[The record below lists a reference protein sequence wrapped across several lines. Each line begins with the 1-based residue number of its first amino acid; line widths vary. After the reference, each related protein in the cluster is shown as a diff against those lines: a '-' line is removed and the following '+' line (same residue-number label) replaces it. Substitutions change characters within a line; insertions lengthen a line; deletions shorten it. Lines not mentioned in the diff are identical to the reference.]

1 MLFLRNAMLH
11 KKRCQ
16 RQIKE
21 KTREA
26 SHVLQRAH
34 LYPNSPARSF
44 TILLVFAFPLSL
56 NIFGQVYITEQ
67 SSKTLHQSWFLSL
80 QLELFSKMLRVAFN
94 FMVNNIKYVVKLG
107 ACVSF
112 TVLKTVVWILS
123 KGTGG
128 GGGGAKQIFLQYWHE
143 PRCRY

>member
-1 MLFLRNAMLH
+1 MNKNGVRKMLFLRNAMLH

-80 QLELFSKMLRVAFN
+80 QLELFLKILRVAFN
-94 FMVNNIKYVVKLG
+94 FICSIGMNLVAGIDLL
-107 ACVSF
+107 SL
-112 TVLKTVVWILS
+112 TVIHVAKHSTCPLAQILLLK
-123 KGTGG
+123 
-128 GGGGAKQIFLQYWHE
+128 FLYLTKS
-143 PRCRY
+143 